1 MQHLTQQP
9 RCYSRRSF
17 LRSTATLTSALAL
30 SATPLGTSLAQS
42 RQVER
47 PGLQLYTLRNEMAAD
62 FPGTLAR
69 VAELGYREMEFAGY
83 FERSPAQVRTLLDAN
98 GLTSPAAHI
107 PLNAVRDNL
116 DAMIESAHT
125 LGQRYIVI
133 PFLQPNER
141 SYDDYQRLIET
152 LNSAGEAA
160 RAAGLKLGY
169 HNHDFEFVESNGQI
183 PYDMILEQTDP
194 ALVDIELDL
203 YWISRAGVD
212 PLPYFEQHPGRFT
225 MLHVKDMG
233 TNGEMVDVGHGTI
246 NFAAIFSHQQ
256 RAGFEHF
263 FVEHDRPADGLVSV
277 ARSIDSLS
285 KLRYLHRQY

>member
-1 MQHLTQQP
+1 MHKPMQHLTQQP
-9 RCYSRRSF
+9 RRYSRRSF

-30 SATPLGTSLAQS
+30 VRHTARAPAWPNRVRLNA
-42 RQVER
+42 
-47 PGLQLYTLRNEMAAD
+47 PACQLYTLRNEMAAD

-116 DAMIESAHT
+116 GAMIESAHT

-194 ALVDIELDL
+194 ALVDMELDL

-246 NFAAIFSHQQ
+246 DFAAIFLISSAPASSIFSWSAIVPQTVSSQ
-256 RAGFEHF
+256 WRA
-263 FVEHDRPADGLVSV
+263 A
-277 ARSIDSLS
+277 SI
-285 KLRYLHRQY
+285 H